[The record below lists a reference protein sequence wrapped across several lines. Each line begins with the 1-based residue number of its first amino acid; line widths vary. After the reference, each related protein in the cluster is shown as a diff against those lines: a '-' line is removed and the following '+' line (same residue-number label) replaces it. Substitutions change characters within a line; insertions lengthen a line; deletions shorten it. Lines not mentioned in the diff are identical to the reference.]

1 MQSHLFNLIPKHH
14 PKSLHPFRVEAFW
27 IVHLD
32 FVKRTA
38 GSMVR
43 KFLFAGIYPVPCSG
57 FLAVTTAAMLGTST
71 A

>member
-1 MQSHLFNLIPKHH
+1 M
-14 PKSLHPFRVEAFW
+14 
-27 IVHLD
+27 VHLD